1 MSTAFDTALNDIFD
15 GRQEGFSKHL
25 KGLLR
30 ELYERG
36 AKDKEAPK
44 ATPTA
49 PVGEHPGT
57 EHVDVGKEITSIAA
71 LRPGDRFQNQY
82 LRGEGQY
89 RVVVKRH
96 HDTKK
101 NGARITHLT
110 TNLVRAKDKKVIR
123 EDDPFDQAKLEQYKP
138 YKRIK

>member
-1 MSTAFDTALNDIFD
+1 MSTAFDRALNDIFE
-15 GRQEGFSKHL
+15 GRQEGFSNHL

-36 AKDKEAPK
+36 AKDKDAPAPK
-44 ATPTA
+44 STA
-49 PVGEHPGT
+49 AGEHPGT
-57 EHVDVGKEITSIAA
+57 AHVDVGKEITSIAA
-71 LRPGDRFQNQY
+71 LRPGDQFQNQY

-101 NGARITHLT
+101 NGGRITHLT
-110 TNLVRAKDKKVIR
+110 TKLVRARDKAVIR
-123 EDDPFDQAKLEQYKP
+123 EDDPFDQEKLETYKP
-138 YKRIK
+138 YKRLK